1 MFSEDE
7 TKTWTRP
14 IVIGR
19 ESIENAGLRYV
30 YLFEPEPG
38 LLWIKTGGSHSGLSV
53 SAWEA
58 DLVETSDN

>member
-19 ESIENAGLRYV
+19 ESIEKAGLRYV
-30 YLFEPEPG
+30 FLFEPEPG
-38 LLWIKTGGSHSGLSV
+38 LLWIRCNGSHSGIAV
-53 SAWEA
+53 SGHEA
-58 DLVETSDN
+58 DLVKK